1 MFAERRQIV
10 RIVRYLPKDKLA
22 RLLKYAEELEE
33 ELTPEDIAAIERGK
47 AQIARGES
55 VSLDEF
61 CRQRGL

>member
-1 MFAERRQIV
+1 MLAERRQLA
-10 RIVRYLPKDKLA
+10 RIVRYLPKEKLA
-22 RLLKYAEELEE
+22 RLIKYAEELEE
-33 ELTPEDIAAIERGK
+33 ELTPENIEAIERGK